1 MLEKMTQ
8 AMCLFYR
15 PYMVDALNKRH
26 KLYSKNDTSYARKKT
41 QIMCLFYRPY
51 MVDALKK
58 RHKLCSKNDTSYVF
72 FIDHVWSML
81 SIKDTS
87 YT

>member
-1 MLEKMTQ
+1 MLEKRHKLCVFFIDHIWSMLSIKDTSYARKKTQ

-26 KLYSKNDTSYARKKT
+26 KL
-41 QIMCLFYRPY
+41 
-51 MVDALKK
+51 
-58 RHKLCSKNDTSYVF
+58 CSK
-72 FIDHVWSML
+72 
-81 SIKDTS
+81 KDTS